1 MRRANPAAA
10 EPERSDM
17 LQQKIRGDRIRPA
30 GRFRSSYFGFALVGA
45 ASAGFA
51 SAGLAAAAF
60 AAASC
65 IMAHQAVGSG
75 NGFLADCPPAS
86 AGPGC
91 MAFIAASV
99 FLCISSPWIDRRSM
113 LRFRLSQ
120 FSTDFR
126 SVIFFSTAS
135 MSSVGATIPGMGN
148 PMGFHSFFMNSN
160 GSGSGS
166 DMAAPRYA
174 MGNSEFNPN
183 SLTYAQ
189 KLQHRVT
196 LGECVPIAKI
206 DEGAAK
212 GLLEQQVARQVGT
225 VAVHRADAAQ
235 HEFQHP
241 GQFLHVPAGDA
252 LDRLARRNYQHLDRA
267 QVHPGLEALVL

>member
-17 LQQKIRGDRIRPA
+17 LQQKIRGDRMRPA

-60 AAASC
+60 A
-65 IMAHQAVGSG
+65 
-75 NGFLADCPPAS
+75 

-212 GLLEQQVARQVGT
+212 GLLEQQIARQVGT

-252 LDRLARRNYQHLDRA
+252 LDRLARRNNQHLDRA
-267 QVHPGLEALVL
+267 QVYPGLEALVL